1 MARIK
6 IFDTT
11 LRDGEQS
18 PGVTLNLR
26 EKREIAR
33 QLARLGVDV
42 IEAGFPVASPGD
54 FESVSEIARVTAE
67 ENADVV
73 VAGLARAHQGDIER
87 AAAALETAA
96 APRIHTFIATS
107 PIHIE
112 KKLQSTPDAVLQ
124 RAVDAVT
131 FAKTFVDDVEFSA
144 EDAGRSDPAF
154 LEAIFA
160 ATVEAGATTINV
172 PDTVGYMT
180 PWEYGALIERLLE
193 AVPALRNV
201 DLSTHCHDDLGM
213 AVANSLAG
221 VRAGATQVE
230 CTLNGIGERAGN
242 ASLEEIVMALETRKD
257 VWGHATGVATR
268 ELYRT
273 SRMVSMMTG
282 MVVPPNK
289 AVVGDNAFA
298 HESGIH
304 QDGVIKAVE
313 TYEIMS
319 AETVGRDAGVLVMG
333 KHSGRRA
340 FRATLQDLGYGELE
354 DDDLDRLFAQFK
366 DLADRKASVTSE
378 DIRALVDA
386 ETTRVPETYALKR
399 VQFQSG
405 TGVTPVATVE
415 VEVDGVA
422 HEEAAVGDGPV
433 DAIYHA
439 IERLTGR
446 TLRLE
451 SYEIRSV
458 GHGKDALGEV
468 TVRARQDDHVVHAR
482 GLSTDVVEASA
493 KAYLEAMNKLAA
505 GLGRP
510 VGGTRPE
517 DAAPAPDVA
526 TGAST
531 P

>member
-18 PGVTLNLR
+18 PGVALNTR
-26 EKREIAR
+26 EKQEIAR

-42 IEAGFPVASPGD
+42 IEAGFPVASEGD
-54 FESVSEIARVTAE
+54 FRSVQAIAEATAE
-67 ENADVV
+67 ENPNVV
-73 VAGLARAHQGDIER
+73 IAGLARAHRGDVER
-87 AAAALETAA
+87 AAAAVEKASV
-96 APRIHTFIATS
+96 PRIHTFIATS
-107 PIHIE
+107 PIHME
-112 KKLQSTPDAVLQ
+112 KKLQLEPSVVIE
-124 RAVDAVT
+124 RAVEAVT
-131 FAKTFVDDVEFSA
+131 LAKSFVDDVEFSA
-144 EDAGRSDPAF
+144 EDAGRSDPAIRGAF
-154 LEAIFA
+154 EVAECE
-160 ATVEAGATTINV
+160 VGATTINV

-180 PWEYGALIERLLE
+180 PWEYGRLIEGLFESVPRLRE
-193 AVPALRNV
+193 V
-201 DLSTHCHDDLGM
+201 DVSTHCHDDLGL

-221 VRAGATQVE
+221 VKAGATQVE

-242 ASLEEIVMALETRKD
+242 ASLEEIVMAIETRKD
-257 VWGHATGVATR
+257 AWGHETGIATK

-289 AVVGDNAFA
+289 AIVGDNAFA

-340 FRATLQDLGYGELE
+340 FRKTLEELGYDELPK
-354 DDDLDRLFAQFK
+354 DKTDALFRQFK
-366 DLADRKASVTSE
+366 ELCDRKTSVTSE

-386 ETTRVPETYALKR
+386 ETTRVPETYRLHS

-405 TGVTPVATVE
+405 TAMTPVATVRLE
-415 VEVDGVA
+415 TDTGV
-422 HEEAAVGDGPV
+422 HEEAATGDGPV

-439 IERLTGR
+439 IERITQVP
-446 TLRLE
+446 LRLE

-468 TVRARQDDHVVHAR
+468 TVRVRSEDRTVHAR

-493 KAYLEAMNKLAA
+493 KAYVEVLNKLAA
-505 GLGRP
+505 GLGKATSSERP
-510 VGGTRPE
+510 DVT
-517 DAAPAPDVA
+517 AAP
-526 TGAST
+526 
-531 P
+531 

>member
-18 PGVTLNLR
+18 PGVALNTR

-33 QLARLGVDV
+33 QLARMGVDV
-42 IEAGFPVASPGD
+42 IEAGFPVASEGD
-54 FESVSEIARVTAE
+54 FRSVQEIAQATAE
-67 ENADVV
+67 EDPRVI
-73 VAGLARAHQGDIER
+73 VAGLARAHRGDIER
-87 AAAALETAA
+87 AAAAVEAA
-96 APRIHTFIATS
+96 SAPRIHTFIATS
-107 PIHIE
+107 SIHME
-112 KKLQSTPDAVLQ
+112 KKLGLAPEQVVE
-124 RAVDAVT
+124 RAVDSVR
-131 FAKTFVDDVEFSA
+131 FAKSFVSDVEFSA

-154 LEAIFA
+154 LAEIFA
-160 ATVEAGATTINV
+160 AVIDAGATTINV

-180 PWEYGALIERLLE
+180 PWEYGELIRGLLE
-193 AVPALRNV
+193 AVPALRDV
-201 DLSTHCHDDLGM
+201 DVSTHCHDDLGM

-221 VRAGATQVE
+221 VRNGATQVE
-230 CTLNGIGERAGN
+230 CTVNGIGERAGN

-257 VWGHATGVATR
+257 VWGHETGIDTR
-268 ELYRT
+268 EIYRA

-340 FRATLQDLGYGELE
+340 FRKTLEELGYEELPK
-354 DDDLDRLFAQFK
+354 DKVDALFHQFK
-366 DLADRKASVTSE
+366 DLCDRKTSVTSE

-386 ETTRVPETYALKR
+386 ETTRVPETYRLIS

-405 TGVTPVATVE
+405 TNVTPVATVRIAT
-415 VEVDGVA
+415 DTGV
-422 HEEAAVGDGPV
+422 HEEAALGDGPV

-439 IERLTGR
+439 IERITQVP
-446 TLRLE
+446 LRLE

-468 TVRARQDDHVVHAR
+468 TVRVRSEDRVLHAR

-493 KAYLEAMNKLAA
+493 KAYVEVLNKLAA
-505 GLGRP
+505 GLGRSSTDP
-510 VGGTRPE
+510 RP
-517 DAAPAPDVA
+517 
-526 TGAST
+526 GAVRT